1 MFRRDIV
8 LRRPQDAAR
17 EVVRF
22 RAALGAAGLPQV
34 TAALLEEQ
42 VESALLQFQEQMQI
56 PHVQKMVADRLLE
69 GDGYRVSIEVRLGRD
84 GVFAK
89 LLRLLRG
96 G

>member
-22 RAALGAAGLPQV
+22 RAALGAAGLPRV

>member
-22 RAALGAAGLPQV
+22 RAALGNSGLSQV
-34 TAALLEEQ
+34 AAALLGEQ
-42 VESALLQFQEQMQI
+42 VETTLLQFQQQMQI
-56 PHVQKMVADRLLE
+56 PHLKKIVADRLLE
-69 GDGYRVSIEVRLGRD
+69 GDGYRVSIEVRLGRE
-84 GVFAK
+84 GLFSK